1 MRFSES
7 ARGSVLATGLLL
19 ATGCGGSQPT
29 EPATPAGTET
39 QPATEA
45 PAEPGVEAKKFD
57 DMAPAE
63 KLKFMKEVV
72 APEMAKAFQAFDS
85 EHYTDFGCVTCH
97 GPGAKDGNFKM
108 PTDSLPKL
116 PEDMAPVMAAKPDMV
131 KFMAETVKPQMA
143 KLLGDSEFSCLNCH
157 TKE

>member
-1 MRFSES
+1 MKSTEY
-7 ARGSVLATGLLL
+7 AKGSVLAACLLL
-19 ATGCGGSQPT
+19 AAGCGGSQT
-29 EPATPAGTET
+29 AEPETPAGTET

-45 PAEPGVEAKKFD
+45 PAEPGAEAKKFD

-72 APEMAKAFQAFDS
+72 APEMAKTFQAFNA
-85 EHYTDFGCVTCH
+85 EHYAEFGCTTCH
-97 GPGAKDGNFKM
+97 GPGAKDGNFEM

-116 PEDMAPVMAAKPDMV
+116 PDDMAPLMAEKPDVM

-143 KLLGDSEFSCLNCH
+143 KLIGESEFGCFDCH
-157 TKE
+157 TKQ